1 MPCSTRARRRWWGEV
16 RGLSVALVVAGL
28 LAAPVARAAEAPAPD
43 PMQGDGRVSAFYTW
57 TGAIPDTP
65 GRMLRRETLEP
76 TLGLASAGAQY
87 RILYSSTD
95 GVDGKMP
102 VAVSGA
108 FFLPKGMK
116 PEGGW
121 PLIAWAHG
129 TTGVADICAPSWQAR
144 SYRDVRYLNAWLDQG
159 YAVVATDYQGLGTP
173 GPHPYLAVRPEA
185 YSVLDSV
192 RAVLK
197 AFPEVANQIV
207 VVGQSQG
214 GGAAFAT
221 AGIAPEYAPELG
233 IRGTVATG
241 VPYPSSRWLSA
252 PREDGPDRPDPTIA
266 YLLYLGLVA
275 QQANPALAPAELF
288 SGRALPVF
296 ELARTT
302 CIGPLT
308 SDVVSAGLTLA
319 NAFNAGG
326 GFQAAL
332 ERMLPALEYTTLKL
346 PEPVFV
352 GTGQEDHDVAP
363 SSQLALVKDS
373 CAAGTVVE
381 AHLYAG
387 LNHGQTVN
395 ASLKDSLPFVR
406 KVLAGEPIKPVC
418 EPVAE

>member
-1 MPCSTRARRRWWGEV
+1 MPSLA
-16 RGLSVALVVAGL
+16 VALVAAAL
-28 LAAPVARAAEAPAPD
+28 LAAPIARAAEAPAPD

-57 TGAIPDTP
+57 TGTIPDTP
-65 GRMLRRETLEP
+65 GQMLRREALEP
-76 TLGLASAGAQY
+76 TLGLAMAGAQF

-95 GVDGKMP
+95 GIDGKTP
-102 VAVSGA
+102 VAVSGT
-108 FFLPKGMK
+108 FFLPKGT
-116 PEGGW
+116 PPDGGW
-121 PLIAWAHG
+121 SLIAWAHG

-144 SYRDVRYLNAWLDQG
+144 SYRDVRYLNTWLEQG

-197 AFPEVANQIV
+197 VFPEVANRIV

-221 AGIAPEYAPELG
+221 AGTAPDYAPELG
-233 IRGTVATG
+233 IHGTVATG
-241 VPYPSSRWLSA
+241 VPYPSSRWLSP
-252 PREDGPDRPDPTIA
+252 PREDNPNRPDPTIA

-275 QQANPALAPAELF
+275 QQINPALAPADLF
-288 SGRALPVF
+288 SRRALPVF

-308 SDVVSAGLTLA
+308 SDVVSAGLTKT
-319 NAFNAGG
+319 NAFNAGA

-332 ERMLPALEYTTLKL
+332 ERMLPSLEYSTLKL
-346 PEPVFV
+346 PAPVFV

-363 SSQLALVKDS
+363 SSQLALVKDA

-406 KVLAGEPIKPVC
+406 KVLGGEAVKPVC
-418 EPVAE
+418 EPAPE